1 MKLFKMQKQTIK
13 KGKQQHK
20 EIKTDDEV
28 QELSS
33 TRIRKKKEDTPT
45 ILTSPKKDYTTSWE
59 EEL

>member
-1 MKLFKMQKQTIK
+1 MQKQTIK